1 MKRRGLNFM
10 GYTFLDES
18 FIELWEQLLSSQC
31 FKPTPSLP
39 QYNMKEEA
47 EKSLTPEEK
56 EKTAAAGRSC
66 MTGCGCGFTDLV

>member
-1 MKRRGLNFM
+1 M

-31 FKPTPSLP
+31 FMPTPSLP

-56 EKTAAAGRSC
+56 EKTAAA
-66 MTGCGCGFTDLV
+66 